1 MKGRLIHQYRVD
13 SLLGKGGMG
22 TVYQAT
28 DTLLERPVAMK
39 MLHTHLQSQATFM
52 ERFRNEAMVLAR
64 LNHPNI
70 ATLYNFIQEGSDFFM
85 AMEYVEGDSLET
97 LIRRVGALPA
107 TVCAEIV
114 RQGLEGMYHAHRK
127 GILHRDI
134 KPANLM
140 LTPDGIVKL
149 MDFGIARVVGEQR
162 ITQANRVVGTLEYMA
177 PELIK
182 GQEPSPASD
191 IYAMGVLLYEL
202 LSGKLPFASRTDYEL
217 MQSII
222 RDKPVPLRQL
232 NGQIPKE
239 LEGIVQKALDKTPA
253 KRFAD
258 AREFQRALFPF
269 YSQAPTLDPA
279 QFIPAPAA
287 PPTDVLD
294 IQPKRPATP
303 RAFPGRFIP
312 IKNAVS
318 PSRIGLVTRQA
329 GNWFQENWQLAL
341 AGGLTLIALA
351 FFGLIMTDDKANPI
365 NPASTDST
373 VAQQSV
379 TGQPVAQPPV
389 SQPAESTNDQSQ
401 QQTPTTI
408 EEPAQS
414 TPVEDKPTLTS
425 PPKSSV
431 GDKPKPAPGT
441 IKSQPKGSGTGLGQ
455 EKSKIDAPLQQPT
468 EPTITE
474 NKQPVRN
481 EPVTEPVAVPTTH
494 RSVTLGRLR
503 VSLAL
508 TENLSSAEA
517 REGQSLRF
525 RVTEAVS
532 ANGEVVIR
540 SGATAYGVVTRIKRA
555 GNGILQKKDQLEFR
569 IQTVDAVNGQQIPL
583 RSATIG
589 EESKGQAVVFRSGQ
603 TFEVRTSDGV
613 VINF

>member
-28 DTLLERPVAMK
+28 DTLLERAVAMK

-97 LIRRVGALPA
+97 LIRRVGALPTA
-107 TVCAEIV
+107 VCAEIV

-239 LEGIVQKALDKTPA
+239 LEGIVQKALDKNPA

-279 QFIPAPAA
+279 QLMPAPAA

-294 IQPKRPATP
+294 IQPKRQGTP
-303 RAFPGRFIP
+303 PGRFIP
-312 IKNAVS
+312 IKKVVS
-318 PSRIGLVTRQA
+318 PSRIGLATRQA

-365 NPASTDST
+365 NSTSTDST
-373 VAQQSV
+373 VAQHSV
-379 TGQPVAQPPV
+379 TGQRLARQPT
-389 SQPAESTNDQSQ
+389 SQPTESITDQPQ

-408 EEPAQS
+408 EQPAQS
-414 TPVEDKPTLTS
+414 TPVEDKPTPTNPPSS
-425 PPKSSV
+425 PV
-431 GDKPKPAPGT
+431 GDKPKSSPITTKP
-441 IKSQPKGSGTGLGQ
+441 QPKGSATGLGQ
-455 EKSKIDAPLQQPT
+455 EKSKIEAPSQQPA

-474 NKQPVRN
+474 QPARN
-481 EPVTEPVAVPTTH
+481 EPVTEPVASPTTR

-508 TENLSSAEA
+508 TDNLSSAEA

-589 EESKGQAVVFRSGQ
+589 EEAKGQAVVFRSGQ
-603 TFEVRTSDGV
+603 QFEVRTSDGF